1 MLIRLTQM
9 RVVMSKMAGHPPFV
23 ETLNMESFLSS
34 RDGFNKFSS
43 AARCV
48 PCLDSRRKFISVRL
62 LHDHERSGIEQRNLQ
77 LVGVCVVFGSEHIG
91 SEKQ

>member
-1 MLIRLTQM
+1 
-9 RVVMSKMAGHPPFV
+9 MSKMAGHPPFV
-23 ETLNMESFLSS
+23 ETLNMESF

-48 PCLDSRRKFISVRL
+48 PCLDSGRKFISVRL